1 MNLSLKEPL
10 GTKRGMSKSLILA
23 IMFLLFWAGV
33 GLGYLWSSK
42 SAHCQVNY
50 CLTWDATKHDFVR
63 RGNGN

>member
-10 GTKRGMSKSLILA
+10 PPVKRGMPKSLILA

-33 GLGYLWSSK
+33 GIGYLWSAK

-50 CLTWDATKHDFVR
+50 CLQWDATKHDFVR
-63 RGNGN
+63 VTK